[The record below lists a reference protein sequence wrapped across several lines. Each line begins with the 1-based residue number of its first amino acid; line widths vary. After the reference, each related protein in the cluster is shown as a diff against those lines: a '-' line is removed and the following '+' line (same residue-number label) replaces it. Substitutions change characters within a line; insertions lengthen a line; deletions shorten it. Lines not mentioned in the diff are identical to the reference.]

1 MTFSLRPW
9 TLADLESL
17 VQHAN
22 NPQIAK
28 FMTDGFPNPY
38 TRENGEAFIAFATK
52 DEPIHIF
59 AIAVNGEAV
68 GGIGI
73 HPQLDIQRK
82 NAELG
87 YWLGEP
93 FWGKGIMSEAIQQI
107 VAFAFNTYDI
117 DRIFARPFGSNLAS
131 QRILEKNHFQ
141 LEARFEKTFFKNN
154 QFEDELIYALR
165 RNHWRP

>member
-1 MTFSLRPW
+1 
-9 TLADLESL
+9 
-17 VQHAN
+17 
-22 NPQIAK
+22 
-28 FMTDGFPNPY
+28 
-38 TRENGEAFIAFATK
+38 
-52 DEPIHIF
+52 
-59 AIAVNGEAV
+59 
-68 GGIGI
+68 
-73 HPQLDIQRK
+73 
-82 NAELG
+82 LG

-141 LEARFEKTFFKNN
+141 LEARFKKTFFKNN

-165 RNHWRP
+165 RNHWQP